1 MPKKTVSMQA
11 VHPLLE
17 AARLARRAT
26 YSPYSSF
33 AVGAA
38 VALDDGEVVTGA
50 NIENASYGL
59 SCCAERVALFSAL
72 HRVRGDKGRLQ
83 AIAVTC
89 GDIEGLP
96 QSSLMPC
103 GACRQVMAELLDPIA
118 EVHVDGVGLFL
129 VKDLLPKPFD
139 LEIEKSD

>member
-1 MPKKTVSMQA
+1 MPKKTKSMRA

-17 AARLARRAT
+17 AARSARRAT

-33 AVGAA
+33 GVGAA
-38 VALDDGEVVTGA
+38 VALDNGEVVTGA

-72 HRVRGDKGRLQ
+72 HRVGGDKGRLQ

-89 GDIEGLP
+89 GDIEHLP
-96 QSSLMPC
+96 QNSLMPC
-103 GACRQVMAELLDPIA
+103 GACRQVMAELLEPTA
-118 EVHVDGVGLFL
+118 EVHVDGVGVFQ
-129 VKDLLPKPFD
+129 VEDLLPKPFE
-139 LEIEKSD
+139 LESEK